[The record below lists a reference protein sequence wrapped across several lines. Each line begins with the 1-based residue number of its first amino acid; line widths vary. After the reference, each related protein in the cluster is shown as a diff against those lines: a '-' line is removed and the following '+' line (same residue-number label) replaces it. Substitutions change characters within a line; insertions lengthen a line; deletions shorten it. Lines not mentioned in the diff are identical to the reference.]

1 MKIFIHVAGNTLGSH
16 ERFVNKLTKRG
27 AKTVDA
33 AKDSDMQILFCP
45 IVSRFEADVE
55 WGLSQATG
63 KHQELHKYISVFCL
77 I

>member
-1 MKIFIHVAGNTLGSH
+1 MNIFINLAGNTLGSH
-16 ERFVNKLTKRG
+16 KKFVKKLTKRG
-27 AKTVDA
+27 AKEVKTA
-33 AKDSDMQILFCP
+33 EESDRQILFCP

-55 WGLSQATG
+55 WALSQVNG